1 MTQTIYLTAWK
12 DSHMLPQGFKAVV
25 RPDAFRWVEFGE
37 SHEAEAA
44 ELEGRLTLALALLD
58 SVGIEAHF
66 ASAPGD
72 SHGEQPEEGYV
83 STATA
88 SLEHDYLEI
97 GDPSEPP
104 VRGE

>member
-44 ELEGRLTLALALLD
+44 ELEARLNLALTLLD
-58 SVGIEAHF
+58 SLGIEAHF
-66 ASAPGD
+66 ATEPGD
-72 SHGEQPEEGYV
+72 ARGEEPEEGYDE
-83 STATA
+83 
-88 SLEHDYLEI
+88 L
-97 GDPSEPP
+97 G
-104 VRGE
+104 VRRHLTSRQRGARSQRAG